1 MQACTEL
8 AATRASAHASLR
20 SRFLPQSDDSWS
32 DIALTAIAG
41 RVDSAHS
48 VNDRS
53 GVRLIWAASVR
64 AYWAVFIATRFERP
78 ACERCD
84 LIERPRGEL
93 PQLRLAGPFRSRLV
107 GSGRVGLSLVWSG
120 RVGGDALSC
129 VLVDVQCD
137 SVTQSADS
145 DSDSVG
151 QSMMMLTMIALA
163 RLDWLD
169 R

>member
-1 MQACTEL
+1 MDDELTALDRYLVAIHRHDNYGTFHSLITLKRRMHACTEL

-20 SRFLPQSDDSWS
+20 FARASCHNLM
-32 DIALTAIAG
+32 TAG
-41 RVDSAHS
+41 RTL
-48 VNDRS
+48 RS
-53 GVRLIWAASVR
+53 RLLLAASPRHTASTIGPVSVSSGQRQCVR

-107 GSGRVGLSLVWSG
+107 WSG

-137 SVTQSADS
+137 SVTQ
-145 DSDSVG
+145 
-151 QSMMMLTMIALA
+151 
-163 RLDWLD
+163 
-169 R
+169 